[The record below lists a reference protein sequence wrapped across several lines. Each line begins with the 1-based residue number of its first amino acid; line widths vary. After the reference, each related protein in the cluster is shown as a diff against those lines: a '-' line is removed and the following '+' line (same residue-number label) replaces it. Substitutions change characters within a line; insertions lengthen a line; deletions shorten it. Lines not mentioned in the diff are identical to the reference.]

1 MMKESWAKQMGGG
14 SSVLRVLAWVLKG
27 EEARSSSRQT
37 GHRAEAGDA
46 RVREVK
52 RRKANS
58 VAPAGKQL
66 TVDGGAA

>member
-1 MMKESWAKQMGGG
+1 MQ
-14 SSVLRVLAWVLKG
+14 VRVRVLKG
-27 EEARSSSRQT
+27 GEARSSSRQT

-58 VAPAGKQL
+58 VPPAGKQ
-66 TVDGGAA
+66 